1 MTFFG
6 GGGRVGDPRQNDK
19 VSCYG
24 TSLSVG
30 ESPFWL
36 FHRAMLRWKR
46 QQGGSLKGDLSK
58 GFLRSKSLFCTLNFP
73 PMEGGRERER
83 EREIQSD
90 RERARRR
97 GKNDSNTLKIFKAGR
112 VDLFQVSVRFHP
124 GPLEFASAGHPRQNA
139 CLDEGK
145 GKQKGKNASIKK

>member
-1 MTFFG
+1 MAFSQGNAEMEKTTRRKFERRPFK
-6 GGGRVGDPRQNDK
+6 RVFAEQK
-19 VSCYG
+19 S
-24 TSLSVG
+24 
-30 ESPFWL
+30 
-36 FHRAMLRWKR
+36 
-46 QQGGSLKGDLSK
+46 
-58 GFLRSKSLFCTLNFP
+58 FLHIEFP
-73 PMEGGRERER
+73 ANGGRERER